1 MAQSHT
7 ILLVQPGAHTETR
20 TYTDFKCVDECLE
33 MVIKIYEEHLK
44 RTNPNI
50 PNISY
55 DVGQLFDFIDEF
67 MDLSCLVFEK
77 ESRHYIPY
85 NREWIKE
92 EIYSMLKRQA
102 SK

>member
-1 MAQSHT
+1 MSSHT
-7 ILLVQPGAHTETR
+7 ILFVQPGPAQETR
-20 TYTDFKCVDECLE
+20 TYTDFKTADDCLE
-33 MVIKIYEEHLK
+33 GVCKIYEEHLK

-55 DVGQLFDFIDEF
+55 DVSQLYTFIDEF
-67 MDLSCLVFEK
+67 FDLSCFVYEK
-77 ESRHYIPY
+77 ECDSYIPY

-92 EIYSMLKRQA
+92 EIYNMLKLQA